1 MAIPTELPGR
11 WYERWHKAFVQH
23 IIVLF
28 IAVILNFF
36 LQTQLGLAL
45 RACGDN
51 EDMVR
56 ASSIDTDKMK
66 VLGLVIICDYFYDHR
81 NHKIQGTSRTIL
93 FIYALVYMIYGG
105 MLIAVAS
112 PDIWFAISLIIVG
125 FINIILSIKL
135 FINAFLNKK

>member
-1 MAIPTELPGR
+1 MKTWINTIIKFWWFIQGIILLVFGFLAWIPLS
-11 WYERWHKAFVQH
+11 
-23 IIVLF
+23 
-28 IAVILNFF
+28 VIGIF
-36 LQTQLGLAL
+36 
-45 RACGDN
+45 
-51 EDMVR
+51 
-56 ASSIDTDKMK
+56 
-66 VLGLVIICDYFYDHR
+66 VIICDNFYDHR